1 MNKKIKL
8 EQLKNNIFTKYPSRD
23 VICFLNGDES
33 ENLSDVA
40 TYFINHEIKTIL
52 VPKNV
57 VIKNSTPYFEIFYEN
72 VRIRVFESIQ
82 KEEWILGMYTSGST
96 SDPKLF
102 TFTKEQISLT
112 LDWYERIYPT
122 TADSI
127 IVSLMP
133 VSYNFTFIAGV
144 LNAIRKKCK
153 FKKLSPED
161 VIHFLNVNTEKFDR
175 IIILANPV
183 ILDILSKHIDEI
195 SDKSKIMIDSGGA
208 PLSTACINWFYQ
220 NGIKIYEGYGLTE
233 TCSLT
238 HFNTTISEAN
248 IGTVG
253 NGFPG
258 VETNIMTIEGK
269 PRIVINSK
277 NIGREF
283 STTRFVSFQNT
294 STLVTGDIGRI
305 RKNGSL
311 EILGRSSDT
320 CVNGFWPKDTLEF
333 LGSSFPTQ
341 CILVEHLTED
351 FVRISFYQKITSE
364 ELETVRLSLS
374 KKLQI
379 KPQNIEILESCS
391 ELTDSMKLQRKKWI
405 VFS

>member
-1 MNKKIKL
+1 MVIFIMNKKIKL

-133 VSYNFTFIAGV
+133 VSYNFTFIAGA

-153 FKKLSPED
+153 FKK
-161 VIHFLNVNTEKFDR
+161 
-175 IIILANPV
+175 
-183 ILDILSKHIDEI
+183 
-195 SDKSKIMIDSGGA
+195 
-208 PLSTACINWFYQ
+208 
-220 NGIKIYEGYGLTE
+220 
-233 TCSLT
+233 
-238 HFNTTISEAN
+238 
-248 IGTVG
+248 
-253 NGFPG
+253 
-258 VETNIMTIEGK
+258 
-269 PRIVINSK
+269 
-277 NIGREF
+277 
-283 STTRFVSFQNT
+283 
-294 STLVTGDIGRI
+294 
-305 RKNGSL
+305 
-311 EILGRSSDT
+311 
-320 CVNGFWPKDTLEF
+320 
-333 LGSSFPTQ
+333 
-341 CILVEHLTED
+341 
-351 FVRISFYQKITSE
+351 
-364 ELETVRLSLS
+364 
-374 KKLQI
+374 
-379 KPQNIEILESCS
+379 
-391 ELTDSMKLQRKKWI
+391 
-405 VFS
+405 